1 MLLRARQ
8 GGRIYEVELPEGS
21 RVEAS
26 AIGGAVVVIGGG
38 PPGETCFSIPR
49 SAILD
54 FAREGRFG
62 LVLRGVVEA
71 KELPRG

>member
-8 GGRIYEVELPEGS
+8 GGRVYEVELPAGS

-38 PPGETCFSIPR
+38 LPNETCFSIPR
-49 SAILD
+49 SSILE
-54 FAREGRFG
+54 FAREGRYG
-62 LVLRGVVEA
+62 LVFRGEV
-71 KELPRG
+71 PTRTP